1 MFQPNPHPVQA
12 HKVRSAKAVRQ
23 CDELRARVLRLELLL
38 GTSPAD
44 EADLAA
50 LNKAI
55 GNLLHRH
62 RAALGY
68 ERCTVIDAYPKAF
81 SFDALTPAERA
92 LATTAARQ
100 RGQGAGHGTA
110 SDVGAAR
117 HWTGDDAA

>member
-12 HKVRSAKAVRQ
+12 HKVRSAKAVKQ

-62 RAALGY
+62 RALLGY

-92 LATTAARQ
+92 LATSAARQ
-100 RGQGAGHGTA
+100 RGQGTGHGTA